1 MDGRMRLAK
10 LTLQRAI
17 GIVIGLLAV
26 FLLINYSLELGF
38 LSRRGAKGW
47 LLLTIGLGIVWW
59 GFFAPTR
66 QELREDH
73 DRKKGERDS

>member
-17 GIVIGLLAV
+17 GIVIG
-26 FLLINYSLELGF
+26 LINYSLELGF

-73 DRKKGERDS
+73 DRKKGERDR